1 MRWLGKPAPPPYEA
15 CHKIFSAKA
24 GQSVTPDQQLIIG
37 DGLATDITGAL
48 GQSIKAILI
57 ESGIHHDDLRAHGW
71 II

>member
-1 MRWLGKPAPPPYEA
+1 M
-15 CHKIFSAKA
+15 
-24 GQSVTPDQQLIIG
+24 TPDQQLIIG